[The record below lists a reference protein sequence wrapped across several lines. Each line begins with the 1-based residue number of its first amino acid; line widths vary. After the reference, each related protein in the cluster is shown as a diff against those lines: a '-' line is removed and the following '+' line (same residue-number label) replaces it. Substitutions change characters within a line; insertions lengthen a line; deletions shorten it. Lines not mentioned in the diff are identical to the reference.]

1 MFLIKTTEPVKLVNE
16 SNKFKFIHF
25 TVFDDRLATLV
36 NSHLMPQLREKVQL
50 KGGGG
55 IKNRIS
61 TILLYTLCTY
71 LQRSCFRLKNYMIKG
86 S

>member
-50 KGGGG
+50 KGGGVD
-55 IKNRIS
+55 
-61 TILLYTLCTY
+61 
-71 LQRSCFRLKNYMIKG
+71 
-86 S
+86 

>member
-50 KGGGG
+50 KGGG
-55 IKNRIS
+55 
-61 TILLYTLCTY
+61 LLKTELALSYSIHSVHICSVHVLD
-71 LQRSCFRLKNYMIKG
+71 
-86 S
+86 